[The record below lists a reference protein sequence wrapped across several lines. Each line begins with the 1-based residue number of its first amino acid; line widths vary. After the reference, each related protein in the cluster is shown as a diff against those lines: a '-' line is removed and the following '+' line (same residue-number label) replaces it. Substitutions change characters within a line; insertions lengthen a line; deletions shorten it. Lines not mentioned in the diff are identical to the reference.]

1 MATLNISTTENI
13 NEISNNDTLNEN
25 PTENPTDIRSEIPD
39 SDQPTKKKGK
49 EKIPLSVKNT
59 LWSLHFQNSLNGVC
73 QCCKTENISKNNFD
87 CGHVKSEKEGGAV
100 ELSNLKPICRA
111 CNSSMGTLN
120 METFMKKYG
129 FDKIPELKTE
139 SEKKVEIKVKEV
151 DKEVEKAKEVK
162 TKEKKDDKEE
172 KLRREKEE
180 KIKEDKIKEEERIKE
195 EEKFMKETE
204 KLEKQMKDANDKAI
218 KLQKEYESVIEGA
231 KKLQNEYMLIFN
243 QLLVKC
249 KNDDLKKMCQ
259 SLKMPKTV
267 YGNKDEYVKGIY
279 EFLNEKTINDYK
291 EISKDLNIKCKNM
304 ISTVYYLSKNY
315 V

>member
-1 MATLNISTTENI
+1 MATLNISTTENT

-25 PTENPTDIRSEIPD
+25 PTENQTEIRSEIPD

-139 SEKKVEIKVKEV
+139 SEKKVEVKVKEV
-151 DKEVEKAKEVK
+151 DKEVEKTKEVK
-162 TKEKKDDKEE
+162 VKEKKDDKEE

-218 KLQKEYESVIEGA
+218 K
-231 KKLQNEYMLIFN
+231 F
-243 QLLVKC
+243 LLLLLLYLY
-249 KNDDLKKMCQ
+249 N
-259 SLKMPKTV
+259 
-267 YGNKDEYVKGIY
+267 N
-279 EFLNEKTINDYK
+279 FINF
-291 EISKDLNIKCKNM
+291 
-304 ISTVYYLSKNY
+304 
-315 V
+315 

>member
-1 MATLNISTTENI
+1 M
-13 NEISNNDTLNEN
+13 
-25 PTENPTDIRSEIPD
+25 
-39 SDQPTKKKGK
+39 
-49 EKIPLSVKNT
+49 
-59 LWSLHFQNSLNGVC
+59 
-73 QCCKTENISKNNFD
+73 
-87 CGHVKSEKEGGAV
+87 
-100 ELSNLKPICRA
+100 
-111 CNSSMGTLN
+111 
-120 METFMKKYG
+120 
-129 FDKIPELKTE
+129 
-139 SEKKVEIKVKEV
+139 
-151 DKEVEKAKEVK
+151 
-162 TKEKKDDKEE
+162 
-172 KLRREKEE
+172 
-180 KIKEDKIKEEERIKE
+180 KEEERIKE

-279 EFLNEKTINDYK
+279 EFLNEKTMNDYK